1 MVRKFATGDPGL
13 RYLGKAIEESLS
25 IRVAIDL
32 LSAATGEVE
41 RLGENLGAMGEP
53 VVRDFIIAC
62 ACSVRSPSQAVRLP
76 PAPRRVRH
84 GQPGSTATWWCGRL
98 RWSVG
103 GKRGPREVH

>member
-41 RLGENLGAMGEP
+41 RLGKNLGGDGEP

-62 ACSVRSPSQAVRLP
+62 ACGVRVPFAGGLGYLRLRGGSATDSPDRSPR
-76 PAPRRVRH
+76 
-84 GQPGSTATWWCGRL
+84 
-98 RWSVG
+98 G
-103 GKRGPREVH
+103 GADG